1 MIAAA
6 ATAQA
11 ALEVLPGSDLALPW
25 ALPFAALLL
34 SIALL
39 PLLAPSFWHRHYG
52 KVALA
57 WCLLLA
63 IPLAAVHGIGLA
75 VHEVLHAL
83 LAEFLP
89 FIVLLFALF
98 VIAGGIGVHGGR
110 LAGTPWRNTRL
121 LLLGS
126 AIASVIGTTGAA
138 MVLVRPL
145 LEGNAHR
152 KHRAHTLVFFIILVA
167 NVGGALSPL
176 GDPPLFVGFLKGVD
190 FFWPLRHLGGA
201 TAFLAAVLLVLH
213 WIVDAMLA
221 RREPHAP
228 EARMSAPFALEGR
241 FNLVLLGCV
250 VAAVLAS
257 GAWQPGDAF
266 EWQGLRFELQNV
278 ARDAALLVLALVSL
292 WRTPAHVRRHNAFTF
307 APIAEVA
314 KLFAA
319 LFVTIA
325 PVIAM
330 LQAGPGGAFA
340 PVVALVRDASGAPRD
355 AVVFVTAGALSAYL
369 DNAPT
374 YLVFF
379 NLFGGDAA
387 ELMARHASTLTAIS
401 MAAVYCGALTYIGNA
416 PNLMVKAI
424 AEEHGARMPSFFAY
438 FGWALVVMAVPLALI
453 VTTL

>member
-1 MIAAA
+1 M
-6 ATAQA
+6 QA
-11 ALEVLPGSDLALPW
+11 ASDVVSGADLALVW

-39 PLLAPSFWHRHYG
+39 PLLAPSFWHHHYG

-57 WCLLLA
+57 SCAMLV
-63 IPLAAVHGIGLA
+63 IPLAALHGIGGA
-75 VHEVLHAL
+75 THEVLDAL
-83 LAEFLP
+83 LVEFLP
-89 FIVLLFALF
+89 FIILLFALF
-98 VIAGGIGVHGGR
+98 VIAGGVGVHGGR
-110 LAGTPWRNTRL
+110 LAGTPGRNTGL
-121 LLLGS
+121 LALGS
-126 AIASVIGTTGAA
+126 AMASIIGTTGAA
-138 MVLVRPL
+138 MILVRPL

-152 KHRAHTLVFFIILVA
+152 EHRAHTLVFFIILVA

-201 TAFLAAVLLVLH
+201 TVFLAAALLALH

-221 RREPHAP
+221 RRETLGAAAP
-228 EARMSAPFALEGR
+228 TSAPFALEGR
-241 FNLVLLGCV
+241 FNLVLLAGV
-250 VAAVLAS
+250 IAAVLAS
-257 GAWQPGDAF
+257 GAWRPGVAF
-266 EWQGLRFELQNV
+266 EVEGLHFELQNIV
-278 ARDAALLVLALVSL
+278 RDAALLALALISL
-292 WRTPAHVRRHNAFTF
+292 WRTPARVRAHNAFTF

-330 LQAGPGGAFA
+330 LQAGPEGAFA
-340 PVVALVRDASGAPRD
+340 PVVALVRDASGAPRN
-355 AVVFVTAGALSAYL
+355 AAVFVATGALSAYL

-387 ELMARHASTLTAIS
+387 ELTTRHASTLTAIS

-416 PNLMVKAI
+416 PNLMVRSI
-424 AEEHGARMPSFFAY
+424 AEERGVPMPSFFAY
-438 FGWALVVMAVPLALI
+438 FGWSLLLMAVPLAVIAAL
-453 VTTL
+453 L